1 MRNSLFSEPV
11 LESELVEAETVNGK
25 KKFKLRKAITFRLLA
40 EVPVE
45 KGVGSM
51 AVIRD

>member
-11 LESELVEAETVNGK
+11 FEGELEAETVNGK